1 MISGL
6 KGSTYEEK
14 CEELGLKTL
23 EERRGGQDMALVH
36 KFLTEQTGT
45 ELFRLTAQLPRI
57 GQEHGKQRENMVY
70 QYNSPGQIPG
80 STRLMS
86 RLLRTGTSCQRM

>member
-14 CEELGLKTL
+14 CEELGLKIL

-36 KFLTEQTGT
+36 KFLTKQTGT
-45 ELFRLTAQLPRI
+45 DLFK
-57 GQEHGKQRENMVY
+57 GQEHDKQQGNMAY
-70 QYNSPGQIPG
+70 QCNSQGRIPE
-80 STRLMS
+80 STRLLS
-86 RLLRTGTSCQRM
+86 GLLTTGTDCQRK

>member
-1 MISGL
+1 MLEKVQEKAIKMISGL

-14 CEELGLKTL
+14 CEELGLETL

-45 ELFRLTAQLPRI
+45 ELFRLTAAQNRA
-57 GQEHGKQRENMVY
+57 R
-70 QYNSPGQIPG
+70 
-80 STRLMS
+80 TRQAG
-86 RLLRTGTSCQRM
+86 RKTGTNCQRR